1 MCECASMSQSLRVIK
16 LMLSNDYTDSIE
28 CNHHFFFCQ
37 IFRPSFPSPRL
48 EHPVSNSEPSKMNY
62 NTLCSIVSDF
72 MCAATLKYSRPPFN
86 FLFTQFYV
94 IMIIRSF
101 CLADNKRNKKNF
113 LFQLL
118 ICVNG
123 QCSGMPTS
131 CSLTI
136 SCFKAIV
143 NGNGKSIYADN
154 HWILSTAHIRTRI
167 FF

>member
-1 MCECASMSQSLRVIK
+1 MCECASVSQSLRVIK

-28 CNHHFFFCQ
+28 CNHHFFSLSDLPP
-37 IFRPSFPSPRL
+37 IFPIFPIFLIHPS

-101 CLADNKRNKKNF
+101 CLADNERNNKK
-113 LFQLL
+113 
-118 ICVNG
+118 
-123 QCSGMPTS
+123 
-131 CSLTI
+131 
-136 SCFKAIV
+136 
-143 NGNGKSIYADN
+143 IYSN
-154 HWILSTAHIRTRI
+154 CLSV
-167 FF
+167 

>member
-1 MCECASMSQSLRVIK
+1 MCECASVSQSLRVIK

-28 CNHHFFFCQ
+28 CNHHFFSVRSSAHLFH
-37 IFRPSFPSPRL
+37 PP

-72 MCAATLKYSRPPFN
+72 MCAATLEYNRPPFN

-101 CLADNKRNKKNF
+101 CLADNKRNKKIF

-154 HWILSTAHIRTRI
+154 HWILSMAHIRTRI